1 VRAERARTP
10 GARHREVVDLGL
22 MDDMSAK
29 GEEAKSEQPRKEQAP
44 SGPKALQFITSGET
58 KRMMASGDSAE
69 FEMMLKT
76 PEDGQPHTVAIKVD
90 TIFSA
95 TEEGSPEWFVK
106 LYDPLGLVWENTPSA
121 DTTSERVFELMPGAE
136 KTFTLKVTTPTGAR
150 YGDKITVLVNASL
163 KDDPGTADIATLQAT
178 ARQSMMAVK
187 TSIGHEKTVADSI
200 ASRAKSK
207 PIGLFAILSPATIR
221 GYVFV
226 EAMNTDS
233 LREIIKGVR
242 RTRGMVKGETT
253 FAEIEHFLTPKPL
266 VSGIVEGDIV
276 ELIAGPFKGEK
287 ARVQQIDESKE
298 EITVELFEAMV
309 PIPVTIRGDHVRV
322 LEKER

>member
-1 VRAERARTP
+1 
-10 GARHREVVDLGL
+10 LGL
-22 MDDMSAK
+22 FDVEPK
-29 GEEAKSEQPRKEQAP
+29 KREEAKKEAP
-44 SGPKALQFITSGET
+44 APPKVAKAIQFNIQGET

-69 FEMMLKT
+69 FEMTLKV
-76 PEDGQPHTVAIKVD
+76 PDDEQPHTLVVRVD
-90 TIFSA
+90 TVFSA

-106 LYDPLGLVWENTPSA
+106 LMDAIGVVWENTPSS
-121 DTTSERVFELMPGAE
+121 DPTTERTFDMMPGQE

-150 YGDKITVLVNASL
+150 YGDKVTVLVNAFL
-163 KDDPGTADIATLQAT
+163 KENPSMTDVATLMAT
-178 ARQSMMAVK
+178 ARQSMLAVK
-187 TSIGHEKTVADSI
+187 TSIGHEKTVADSL
-200 ASRAKSK
+200 ASRAKPK
-207 PIGLFAILSPATIR
+207 PIGVFAILSPATIR

-226 EAMNTDS
+226 EAMNTDA
-233 LREIIKGVR
+233 LRDIVKGVR
-242 RTRGMVKGETT
+242 RTRGIVKGETT
-253 FAEIEHFLTPKPL
+253 FAEIEHFLTPKPI

-287 ARVQQIDESKE
+287 ARVQQIDHNKE

>member
-1 VRAERARTP
+1 MGLFDMEPKKKKEEPSAETAHAPQT
-10 GARHREVVDLGL
+10 GA
-22 MDDMSAK
+22 
-29 GEEAKSEQPRKEQAP
+29 
-44 SGPKALQFITSGET
+44 KALQFTVQGET
-58 KRMMASGDSAE
+58 KRMMASGDSSE
-69 FEMMLKT
+69 FEMAMTL
-76 PEDGQPHTVAIKVD
+76 PDDGQPHTLVIKVD
-90 TIFSA
+90 TVFSA

-106 LYDPLGLVWENTPSA
+106 LYDAVGVVWENSPSA
-121 DTTSERVFELMPGAE
+121 DESTEHTFDVMPGQE
-136 KTFTLKVTTPTGAR
+136 KSFTLKITSPTGAR

-163 KDDPGTADIATLQAT
+163 KENPSLNDVVTLQAT
-178 ARQSMMAVK
+178 ARQSMLAVK

-200 ASRAKSK
+200 ASRAKPK
-207 PIGLFAILSPATIR
+207 PSGVFAILSPATIR

-226 EAMNTDS
+226 EAMNTDG
-233 LREIIKGVR
+233 LRELVKGVR
-242 RTRGMVKGETT
+242 RTRGIVKGETS
-253 FAEIEHFLTPKPL
+253 FAEIEHFLTPKPI

-287 ARVQQIDESKE
+287 ARVQQIDENKE

>member
-1 VRAERARTP
+1 M
-10 GARHREVVDLGL
+10 GL
-22 MDDMSAK
+22 FDVEPKKKEEPKKEAPPPAPAAK
-29 GEEAKSEQPRKEQAP
+29 AI
-44 SGPKALQFITSGET
+44 QFNIQGDT

-69 FEMMLKT
+69 FEMTIKV
-76 PEDGQPHTVAIKVD
+76 PDDEQPHTLVIRVD
-90 TIFSA
+90 TVFSA

-106 LYDPLGLVWENTPSA
+106 LYDAIGVVWENTPSS
-121 DTTSERVFELMPGAE
+121 DPTTERTFDMMPGQE

-150 YGDKITVLVNASL
+150 YGDKITILVNGSL
-163 KDDPGTADIATLQAT
+163 KENPSMNDVATLQAT
-178 ARQSMMAVK
+178 ARQSMLAVK
-187 TSIGHEKTVADSI
+187 TSIGHEKAVADSL
-200 ASRAKSK
+200 ASRAKPK
-207 PIGLFAILSPATIR
+207 PIGVFAILSPATIR

-226 EAMNTDS
+226 EAMNTDA
-233 LREIIKGVR
+233 LRDIVKGVR
-242 RTRGMVKGETT
+242 RTRGIVKGETT
-253 FAEIEHFLTPKPL
+253 FAEIKHFLTPKPI

-287 ARVQQIDESKE
+287 ARVQQIDHNKE

>member
-1 VRAERARTP
+1 
-10 GARHREVVDLGL
+10 LGL
-22 MDDMSAK
+22 FDMEPK
-29 GEEAKSEQPRKEQAP
+29 KKRKEEPSAEKEHAP
-44 SGPKALQFITSGET
+44 LIGAKALQFTVQGET
-58 KRMMASGDSAE
+58 KRMMASGDSSE
-69 FEMMLKT
+69 FEMAMTL
-76 PEDGQPHTVAIKVD
+76 PDDGQPHTLVIKVD
-90 TIFSA
+90 TVFSA

-106 LYDPLGLVWENTPSA
+106 LYDAVGVVWENSPSA
-121 DTTSERVFELMPGAE
+121 DQTTEHTFDVMPGQE
-136 KTFTLKVTTPTGAR
+136 KSFTLKVTSPTGAR

-163 KDDPGTADIATLQAT
+163 KENPSINDVVTLQAT
-178 ARQSMMAVK
+178 ARQSMLAVK

-200 ASRAKSK
+200 ASRAKPK
-207 PIGLFAILSPATIR
+207 PSGVFAILSPATIR

-226 EAMNTDS
+226 EAMNTDG
-233 LREIIKGVR
+233 LRELVKGVR
-242 RTRGMVKGETT
+242 RTRGIVKGETS
-253 FAEIEHFLTPKPL
+253 FAEIEHFLTPKPI

-287 ARVQQIDESKE
+287 ARVQQIDENKE

>member
-1 VRAERARTP
+1 
-10 GARHREVVDLGL
+10 LGL
-22 MDDMSAK
+22 FD
-29 GEEAKSEQPRKEQAP
+29 KEPKKQDKDETQAP
-44 SGPKALQFITSGET
+44 QVGAKALQFIVQGET
-58 KRMMASGDSAE
+58 KRTMASGDAAE
-69 FEMMLKT
+69 FEMTLKT
-76 PEDGQPHTVAIKVD
+76 PDDGEPHAIAVKVD
-90 TIFSA
+90 TIFAA

-106 LYDPLGLVWENTPSA
+106 LYDPIGVVWENTPSA
-121 DTTSERVFELMPGAE
+121 DLVSERTFEVMPGHE
-136 KTFTLKVTTPTGAR
+136 KTFTLKITSPTGAR
-150 YGDKITVLVNASL
+150 FGDKVTVIINAFL
-163 KDDPGTADIATLQAT
+163 KEDPSVDDVATLQAT
-178 ARQSMMAVK
+178 ARQSMLAVK

-200 ASRAKSK
+200 ASRAKPK
-207 PIGLFAILSPATIR
+207 PIGVFAILSPATIR

-226 EAMNTDS
+226 EAMNTDN
-233 LREIIKGVR
+233 LREIVKGVR
-242 RTRGMVKGETT
+242 RTRGIVKGETS
-253 FAEIEHFLTPKPL
+253 FGEIEHFLTPKPI

>member
-1 VRAERARTP
+1 M
-10 GARHREVVDLGL
+10 GL
-22 MDDMSAK
+22 FD
-29 GEEAKSEQPRKEQAP
+29 KEPKKQDKDETQAP
-44 SGPKALQFITSGET
+44 QVGAKALQFIVQGET
-58 KRMMASGDSAE
+58 KRTMASGDAAE
-69 FEMMLKT
+69 FEMTLKT
-76 PEDGQPHTVAIKVD
+76 PDDGEPHAIAVKVD
-90 TIFSA
+90 TIFAA

-106 LYDPLGLVWENTPSA
+106 LYDPIGVVWENTPSA
-121 DTTSERVFELMPGAE
+121 DLVSERTFEVMPGHE
-136 KTFTLKVTTPTGAR
+136 KTFTLKITSPTGAR
-150 YGDKITVLVNASL
+150 FGDKVTVIINAFL
-163 KDDPGTADIATLQAT
+163 KEDPSVDDVATLQAT
-178 ARQSMMAVK
+178 ARQSMLAVK

-200 ASRAKSK
+200 ASRAKPK
-207 PIGLFAILSPATIR
+207 PIGVFAILSPATIR

-226 EAMNTDS
+226 EAMNTDN
-233 LREIIKGVR
+233 LREIVKGVR
-242 RTRGMVKGETT
+242 RTRGIVKGETS
-253 FAEIEHFLTPKPL
+253 FGEIEHFLTPKPI

>member
-1 VRAERARTP
+1 MGLFDIEPKKKEEPKKEAPAPPP
-10 GARHREVVDLGL
+10 GA
-22 MDDMSAK
+22 
-29 GEEAKSEQPRKEQAP
+29 
-44 SGPKALQFITSGET
+44 KALQFTIQGET
-58 KRMMASGDSAE
+58 KRMMASGDSSE
-69 FEMMLKT
+69 FELGLKM
-76 PEDGQPHTVAIKVD
+76 PDDGQTHTLAVKVD

-106 LYDPLGLVWENTPSA
+106 LYDAVGVVWENTPSA
-121 DTTSERVFELMPGAE
+121 DQMAE
-136 KTFTLKVTTPTGAR
+136 KTFDVMPGQEKSFTLKITSPTGAR

-163 KDDPGTADIATLQAT
+163 KDNPSMNDVATLQAT
-178 ARQSMMAVK
+178 ARQSMLAVK

-200 ASRAKSK
+200 ASRAKPK
-207 PIGLFAILSPATIR
+207 PVGVFAILSPATIR

-233 LREIIKGVR
+233 LRELVKGVR
-242 RTRGMVKGETT
+242 RTRGIVKGETS
-253 FAEIEHFLTPKPL
+253 FAEIEHFLTPKPI

-287 ARVQQIDESKE
+287 ARVQQIDENKE

>member
-1 VRAERARTP
+1 
-10 GARHREVVDLGL
+10 LGL
-22 MDDMSAK
+22 FDVEPKKKEEPKKEAPAPPPVAK
-29 GEEAKSEQPRKEQAP
+29 AMQMVVQ
-44 SGPKALQFITSGET
+44 GET
-58 KRMMASGDSAE
+58 KRLMASGDSSE
-69 FEMMLKT
+69 FELALKV
-76 PEDGQPHTVAIKVD
+76 PDDGQPHQLLIKVD
-90 TIFSA
+90 TVFSA

-106 LYDPLGLVWENTPSA
+106 LFDAVGVVWENSPSA
-121 DTTSERVFELMPGAE
+121 EPTAEKLFDVMPGQE
-136 KTFTLKVTTPTGAR
+136 KSLTLKITSPTGAR

-163 KDDPGTADIATLQAT
+163 KDNPSINDVATLQAT
-178 ARQSMMAVK
+178 ARQSMLAVK

-200 ASRAKSK
+200 ASRAKPK
-207 PIGLFAILSPATIR
+207 PSGIFAILSPATIR

-233 LREIIKGVR
+233 LRDLIKGVR
-242 RTRGMVKGETT
+242 RTRGLVKGETT
-253 FAEIEHFLTPKPL
+253 FTEIEHFLTPKPI

-287 ARVQQIDESKE
+287 ARVQQIDENKE

>member
-1 VRAERARTP
+1 MGLFDVEPKKREEQKKETP
-10 GARHREVVDLGL
+10 APQEGA
-22 MDDMSAK
+22 
-29 GEEAKSEQPRKEQAP
+29 
-44 SGPKALQFITSGET
+44 KALQFTTQGEL
-58 KRMMASGDSAE
+58 KRMMASGDATE
-69 FEMMLKT
+69 FELSLKI
-76 PEDGQPHTVAIKVD
+76 PDDGVPHDVVVKVD
-90 TIFSA
+90 TLFSA

-106 LYDPLGLVWENTPSA
+106 LYDAVGVVWENTPSA
-121 DTTSERVFELMPGAE
+121 EQSSERVFEMMPGQE
-136 KTFTLKVTTPTGAR
+136 KTLTLKITSPTGAR

-163 KDDPGTADIATLQAT
+163 KDNPSMNDVATLQAT
-178 ARQSMMAVK
+178 ARQSMLAVK

-200 ASRAKSK
+200 ASRAKPK
-207 PIGLFAILSPATIR
+207 PVGVFAILSPATIR

-226 EAMNTDS
+226 EAMNTDG
-233 LREIIKGVR
+233 LRDLIKGVR
-242 RTRGMVKGETT
+242 RTRGIVKGETT
-253 FAEIEHFLTPKPL
+253 FNEIEHFLTPKPI

>member
-1 VRAERARTP
+1 
-10 GARHREVVDLGL
+10 LGL
-22 MDDMSAK
+22 FDMEPKKKKEEPSA
-29 GEEAKSEQPRKEQAP
+29 ETAHAP
-44 SGPKALQFITSGET
+44 QTGAKALQFTVQGET
-58 KRMMASGDSAE
+58 KRMMASGDSSE
-69 FEMMLKT
+69 FEMAMTL
-76 PEDGQPHTVAIKVD
+76 PDDGQPHTLVIKVD
-90 TIFSA
+90 TVFSA

-106 LYDPLGLVWENTPSA
+106 LYDAVGVVWENSPSA
-121 DTTSERVFELMPGAE
+121 DESTEHTFDVMPGQE
-136 KTFTLKVTTPTGAR
+136 KSFTLKITSPTGAR

-163 KDDPGTADIATLQAT
+163 KENPSLNDVVTLQAT
-178 ARQSMMAVK
+178 ARQSMLAVK

-200 ASRAKSK
+200 ASRAKPK
-207 PIGLFAILSPATIR
+207 PSGVFAILSPATIR

-226 EAMNTDS
+226 EAMNTDG
-233 LREIIKGVR
+233 LRELVKGVR
-242 RTRGMVKGETT
+242 RTRGIVKGETS
-253 FAEIEHFLTPKPL
+253 FAEIEHFLTPKPI

-287 ARVQQIDESKE
+287 ARVQQIDENKE

>member
-1 VRAERARTP
+1 
-10 GARHREVVDLGL
+10 LGL
-22 MDDMSAK
+22 FDVEPKKKEEPKKEAPAPPPVAK
-29 GEEAKSEQPRKEQAP
+29 AMQMVVQ
-44 SGPKALQFITSGET
+44 GET
-58 KRMMASGDSAE
+58 KRMMASGDSSE
-69 FEMMLKT
+69 FELSLKV
-76 PEDGQPHTVAIKVD
+76 PDDGQPHQLLIKVD
-90 TIFSA
+90 TLFSA

-106 LYDPLGLVWENTPSA
+106 LYDAVGVVWENSPTAEP
-121 DTTSERVFELMPGAE
+121 TTEKLFDVMPGQE
-136 KTFTLKVTTPTGAR
+136 KSLTLKIASPTGAR

-163 KDDPGTADIATLQAT
+163 KDNPSINDVATLQAT
-178 ARQSMMAVK
+178 ARQSMLAVK

-200 ASRAKSK
+200 ASRAKPK
-207 PIGLFAILSPATIR
+207 PSGIFAILSPATIR

-226 EAMNTDS
+226 EAMNTDN
-233 LREIIKGVR
+233 LRDLIKGVR
-242 RTRGMVKGETT
+242 RTRGLVKGETT
-253 FAEIEHFLTPKPL
+253 FTEIEHFLTPKPI

-287 ARVQQIDESKE
+287 ARVQQIDENKE

>member
-1 VRAERARTP
+1 
-10 GARHREVVDLGL
+10 LGL
-22 MDDMSAK
+22 FDMEPKKKKNEEPSA
-29 GEEAKSEQPRKEQAP
+29 ETVHAP
-44 SGPKALQFITSGET
+44 QTGAKALQFTVQGET
-58 KRMMASGDSAE
+58 KRMMASGDSSE
-69 FEMMLKT
+69 FEMAMTL
-76 PEDGQPHTVAIKVD
+76 PDDGQPHTLVIKVD
-90 TIFSA
+90 TVFSA

-106 LYDPLGLVWENTPSA
+106 LYDAVGVVWENSPSA
-121 DTTSERVFELMPGAE
+121 DQSTEHTFDVMPGQE
-136 KTFTLKVTTPTGAR
+136 KSFTLKITSPTGAR

-163 KDDPGTADIATLQAT
+163 KENPSINDVVTLQAT
-178 ARQSMMAVK
+178 ARQSMLAVK

-200 ASRAKSK
+200 ASRAKPK
-207 PIGLFAILSPATIR
+207 PSGVFAILSPATIR

-233 LREIIKGVR
+233 LRELVKGVR
-242 RTRGMVKGETT
+242 RTRGIVKGETS
-253 FAEIEHFLTPKPL
+253 FAEIEHFLTPKPI

-287 ARVQQIDESKE
+287 ARVQQIDENKE

-309 PIPVTIRGDHVRV
+309 PIPVTIRVDHVRV

>member
-1 VRAERARTP
+1 MEPKKKKKEEPSAETAHAPLT
-10 GARHREVVDLGL
+10 GA
-22 MDDMSAK
+22 
-29 GEEAKSEQPRKEQAP
+29 
-44 SGPKALQFITSGET
+44 KALQFTVQGET
-58 KRMMASGDSAE
+58 KRMMASGDSSE
-69 FEMMLKT
+69 FEMAMTL
-76 PEDGQPHTVAIKVD
+76 PDDGQPHTLVIKVD
-90 TIFSA
+90 TVFSA

-106 LYDPLGLVWENTPSA
+106 LYDAVGVVWENSPSA
-121 DTTSERVFELMPGAE
+121 DQTTEHNFDVMPGQE
-136 KTFTLKVTTPTGAR
+136 KSFTLKITSPTGAR

-163 KDDPGTADIATLQAT
+163 KENPSINDVVTLQAT
-178 ARQSMMAVK
+178 ARQSMLAVK

-200 ASRAKSK
+200 ASRAKPK
-207 PIGLFAILSPATIR
+207 PSGVFAILSPATIR

-233 LREIIKGVR
+233 LRELVKGVR
-242 RTRGMVKGETT
+242 RTRGIVKGETS
-253 FAEIEHFLTPKPL
+253 FAEIEHFLSPKPI

-287 ARVQQIDESKE
+287 ARVQQIDENKE

>member
-1 VRAERARTP
+1 MGLFDIEPKKKEEPKKETPQPPP
-10 GARHREVVDLGL
+10 GA
-22 MDDMSAK
+22 
-29 GEEAKSEQPRKEQAP
+29 
-44 SGPKALQFITSGET
+44 KAMHFTVQGET
-58 KRMMASGDSAE
+58 KRMMASGDASE
-69 FEMMLKT
+69 FEMALKV
-76 PEDGQPHTVAIKVD
+76 PDDGNQHQLAVKVD
-90 TIFSA
+90 TLFSA

-106 LYDPLGLVWENTPSA
+106 LYDAVGVVWENAPSS
-121 DTTSERVFELMPGAE
+121 DPTTERVFDVMPGQE
-136 KTFTLKVTTPTGAR
+136 KSFTLKITSPTGAR

-163 KDDPGTADIATLQAT
+163 KDNPSINDVATLQAT
-178 ARQSMMAVK
+178 ARQSMLAVK

-200 ASRAKSK
+200 ASRAKPK
-207 PIGLFAILSPATIR
+207 PVGVFAILSPATIR

-226 EAMNTDS
+226 EAMNTDG
-233 LREIIKGVR
+233 LRDLVKGVR
-242 RTRGMVKGETT
+242 RTRGIVKGETT
-253 FAEIEHFLTPKPL
+253 FAEIEHFLTPKPI

-287 ARVQQIDESKE
+287 ARVQQIDENKE

>member
-1 VRAERARTP
+1 
-10 GARHREVVDLGL
+10 LGL
-22 MDDMSAK
+22 FDVEPKKKEETKKEAPAPLPVAK
-29 GEEAKSEQPRKEQAP
+29 AMQMVVQ
-44 SGPKALQFITSGET
+44 GET
-58 KRMMASGDSAE
+58 KRLMASGDSSE
-69 FEMMLKT
+69 FEISLKV
-76 PEDGQPHTVAIKVD
+76 PDDGQPHQLVIKVD
-90 TIFSA
+90 TVFSA

-106 LYDPLGLVWENTPSA
+106 LYDAVGVVWENSPTAEP
-121 DTTSERVFELMPGAE
+121 TTEKMFDVMPGQE
-136 KTFTLKVTTPTGAR
+136 KSLTLKITSPTGAR

-163 KDDPGTADIATLQAT
+163 KDNPSINDVATLQAT
-178 ARQSMMAVK
+178 ARQSMLAVK

-200 ASRAKSK
+200 ASRAKPK
-207 PIGLFAILSPATIR
+207 PSGIFAILSPATIR

-233 LREIIKGVR
+233 LRDLIKGVR
-242 RTRGMVKGETT
+242 RTRGLVKGETT
-253 FAEIEHFLTPKPL
+253 FTEIEHFLTPKPI

-287 ARVQQIDESKE
+287 ARVQQIDENKE

>member
-1 VRAERARTP
+1 LELFDVEPKKEEPKKEAPVR
-10 GARHREVVDLGL
+10 
-22 MDDMSAK
+22 
-29 GEEAKSEQPRKEQAP
+29 QAP
-44 SGPKALQFITSGET
+44 SGVKALQFEAQGEL
-58 KRMMASGDSAE
+58 KRTVASGDSTE
-69 FEMMLKT
+69 FEISLKVVD
-76 PEDGQPHTVAIKVD
+76 DGEKHSVAVKVD
-90 TIFSA
+90 TVFSA

-106 LYDPLGLVWENTPSA
+106 LYDAVGVVWENTPSA
-121 DTTSERVFELMPGAE
+121 EQVTERVFDIMPGEE
-136 KTFTLKVTTPTGAR
+136 KSFTLNITSPTGAR
-150 YGDKITVLVNASL
+150 FGDKITVLVSANLSV
-163 KDDPGTADIATLQAT
+163 DPGTNDVLTLQAT
-178 ARQSMMAVK
+178 ARQSILAVK

-200 ASRAKSK
+200 ASRAKPK
-207 PIGLFAILSPATIR
+207 PIGVFAILSPATIR

-226 EAMNTDS
+226 EAMNTDA
-233 LREIIKGVR
+233 LRETVKGVR

-253 FAEIEHFLTPKPL
+253 FPEIEHFLTPKPI

-322 LEKER
+322 LEKEK

>member
-1 VRAERARTP
+1 MGLFDLEPKKKKEGPKEEERAP
-10 GARHREVVDLGL
+10 LPEV
-22 MDDMSAK
+22 A
-29 GEEAKSEQPRKEQAP
+29 
-44 SGPKALQFITSGET
+44 KALRFTVQGET
-58 KRMMASGDSAE
+58 KRMMASGDSSD
-69 FEMMLKT
+69 FEMSLAM
-76 PEDGQPHTVAIKVD
+76 PDDGQAHTLVVKVD
-90 TIFSA
+90 TVFSA

-106 LYDPLGLVWENTPSA
+106 LYDPVGVVWENSPSA
-121 DTTSERVFELMPGAE
+121 DQTTEHSFDVMPGQE
-136 KTFTLKVTTPTGAR
+136 KSFTLKITSPTGAR

-163 KDDPGTADIATLQAT
+163 KENPSINDVVTLQAT
-178 ARQSMMAVK
+178 ARQSMLAVK

-200 ASRAKSK
+200 ASRAKPK
-207 PIGLFAILSPATIR
+207 PSGVFAILSPATIR

-233 LREIIKGVR
+233 LRELVKGVR
-242 RTRGMVKGETT
+242 RTRGIVKGETS
-253 FAEIEHFLTPKPL
+253 FAEIEHFLTPKPI

-287 ARVQQIDESKE
+287 ARVQQIDENKE

>member
-1 VRAERARTP
+1 
-10 GARHREVVDLGL
+10 LGL
-22 MDDMSAK
+22 FD
-29 GEEAKSEQPRKEQAP
+29 KEPKKQDKDETQAP
-44 SGPKALQFITSGET
+44 QVGAKALQFIVQGET
-58 KRMMASGDSAE
+58 KRTMASGDAAE
-69 FEMMLKT
+69 FEMTLKT
-76 PEDGQPHTVAIKVD
+76 PDDGLPHAIAVKVD
-90 TIFSA
+90 TIFAA

-106 LYDPLGLVWENTPSA
+106 LYDPIGVVWENTPSA
-121 DTTSERVFELMPGAE
+121 DLVSERTFEVMPGHE
-136 KTFTLKVTTPTGAR
+136 KTFTLKITSPTGAR
-150 YGDKITVLVNASL
+150 FGDKVTVIINAFL
-163 KDDPGTADIATLQAT
+163 KEDPSVDDVATLQAT
-178 ARQSMMAVK
+178 ARQSMLAVK

-200 ASRAKSK
+200 ASRAKPK
-207 PIGLFAILSPATIR
+207 PIGVFAILSPATIR

-226 EAMNTDS
+226 EAMNTDN
-233 LREIIKGVR
+233 LREIVKGVR
-242 RTRGMVKGETT
+242 RTRGIVKGETS
-253 FAEIEHFLTPKPL
+253 FGEIEHFLTPKPI